1 MRSSQTVT
9 RAEEIDRKTGRFW
22 AALEVAMLPVEKA
35 PYHEP
40 VDLKHDESLSRLLI
54 ALNLSAVF
62 IAVFLVRCYLGAD
75 LTSLAVEMVAMLVM
89 FCTTYALFLA
99 WSYGETMAYQFLT
112 CVALEW
118 LFCSDNTLN
127 MFGWYVTSDVQLG
140 KILQMIGFGV
150 VVQAVRSFLKH
161 LSDRRRSSERLVVV
175 SIVLDVFGWP
185 RRSNGYSRFN
195 WPQGEGI

>member
-1 MRSSQTVT
+1 MLAQVVREMRSWAFGVFTCVVSSTNRVHFERADGTLAVDTPPRRGHVSRSLQTEESVRSSQTVT

-75 LTSLAVEMVAMLVM
+75 LTSLAVEMVQPAQQQVM
-89 FCTTYALFLA
+89 
-99 WSYGETMAYQFLT
+99 
-112 CVALEW
+112 
-118 LFCSDNTLN
+118 
-127 MFGWYVTSDVQLG
+127 
-140 KILQMIGFGV
+140 
-150 VVQAVRSFLKH
+150 
-161 LSDRRRSSERLVVV
+161 
-175 SIVLDVFGWP
+175 SITPP
-185 RRSNGYSRFN
+185 RYLMK
-195 WPQGEGI
+195 

>member
-1 MRSSQTVT
+1 MASR
-9 RAEEIDRKTGRFW
+9 
-22 AALEVAMLPVEKA
+22 
-35 PYHEP
+35 YHEP

-150 VVQAVRSFLKH
+150 VVQAVRSFLKR